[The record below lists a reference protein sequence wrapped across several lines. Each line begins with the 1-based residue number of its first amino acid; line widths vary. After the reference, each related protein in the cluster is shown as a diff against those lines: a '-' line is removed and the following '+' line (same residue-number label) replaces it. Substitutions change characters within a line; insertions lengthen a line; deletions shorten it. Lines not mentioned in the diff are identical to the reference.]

1 MGPMDLVR
9 RLRFLLLPL
18 ALLMAGMVA
27 GAELATEEW
36 EVPLSLEATQA
47 CPSPG
52 LAPGP
57 AGHAPGAVPS
67 PVKNKPP
74 GNATVP
80 AARAPQPVRL
90 LIHRFNE

>member
-1 MGPMDLVR
+1 MDLVR

-18 ALLMAGMVA
+18 ALLMAGVAA

-52 LAPGP
+52 LAPRP
-57 AGHAPGAVPS
+57 VRHDPSAVPS
-67 PVKNKPP
+67 PVVKNKLP
-74 GNATVP
+74 GNAAVS
-80 AARAPQPVRL
+80 AARAPQPPLRL